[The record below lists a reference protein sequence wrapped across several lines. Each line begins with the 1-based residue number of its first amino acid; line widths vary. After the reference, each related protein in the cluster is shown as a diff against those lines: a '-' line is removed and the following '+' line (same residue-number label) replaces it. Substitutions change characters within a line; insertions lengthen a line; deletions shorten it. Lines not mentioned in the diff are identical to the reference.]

1 MGEDLNALA
10 PLFGKATESD
20 SEPPRCDVL
29 IVYAR
34 IDPSGK
40 IAHSSLGLRE
50 MARDSGAKV
59 VVVATENSGAAY
71 IAAATRKA
79 YGSTNLVMTLGRKG
93 KSFSVFLGRLF
104 NKMFAGETMPV
115 AWVELAPQIPGE
127 EHADAPEAIFAAE
140 LGQVTFR

>member
-1 MGEDLNALA
+1 MTPRISADGPQRVVIRSPRLGVVNVMGPEAVPLMGEDLNALA

-59 VVVATENSGAAY
+59 VVATETSSARRA
-71 IAAATRKA
+71 R
-79 YGSTNLVMTLGRKG
+79 S
-93 KSFSVFLGRLF
+93 S
-104 NKMFAGETMPV
+104 AG
-115 AWVELAPQIPGE
+115 
-127 EHADAPEAIFAAE
+127 
-140 LGQVTFR
+140 